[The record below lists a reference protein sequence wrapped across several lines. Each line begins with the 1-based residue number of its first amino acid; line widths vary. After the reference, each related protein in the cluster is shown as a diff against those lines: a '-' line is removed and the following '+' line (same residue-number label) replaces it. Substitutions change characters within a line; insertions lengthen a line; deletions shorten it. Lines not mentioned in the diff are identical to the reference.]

1 MQEKERWNK
10 KGKVRERERDIREID
25 KCMSRKMVRE
35 QANFMAV
42 RDSIGLICL
51 ILFLSKIQLMR
62 EVSIRWSAWL
72 I

>member
-1 MQEKERWNK
+1 
-10 KGKVRERERDIREID
+10 
-25 KCMSRKMVRE
+25 MVRE